1 MKKLLISLFI
11 GLTVFFSFAPY
22 IKPIEAQTWYDQSPV
37 EWFVKVYDPSNPS
50 EIFGERYTA
59 AQVQWIV
66 YSLLSFFVPD
76 KPLFQ
81 CMLSGDLSNCFTALT
96 TRLGIGDAS
105 LNPNMPVKH
114 ESLASL
120 VFASDRSISFIS
132 YAKNLSQKYSLVSEV
147 HAQTP
152 GFGFQALSV
161 IQSLWTAARNF
172 TYGLFVLIAIVLAFM
187 VMFRVKISPQVVVSI
202 QSAIPKIVVALIL
215 VTFSYAIAG
224 FLIDLMYVV
233 IGFLSLAL
241 ASVGG
246 GVFATDPT
254 TIFKFFTTGYIGLNN
269 TLGVS
274 TGIFGILILY
284 TLVFSM
290 MCFAAIFAINGGIV
304 GAVLSLG
311 LLPVLSALIGL
322 IVFVVMLIVIIF
334 LGLKIGW
341 MLIKAFAQVLLLT
354 IAAPFQIALG
364 TVVPGL
370 GFSSWLKAF
379 VANLA
384 VFPVTGLLLAL
395 SFVFLLTAGNILGGA
410 MVEFNWWQLLG
421 VIIPGGAGLGTAIAS
436 NTGWPPLIGGSSA
449 MLGFAFVGVSFMI
462 FTLVP
467 KAADVIK
474 GFISGRPFAYGT
486 AIGEAFGPIKGA
498 WGMTGAPYVKTVQEA
513 FARRNL
519 PKFARGVES
528 VVQGGASNAETKENK
543 SA

>member
-11 GLTVFFSFAPY
+11 GLTVFLSFAPY
-22 IKPIEAQTWYDQSPV
+22 FKPIKAQTWYDQSPI
-37 EWFVKVYDPSNPS
+37 EWFNKVYDQTNPS

-59 AQVQWIV
+59 AQVQWII
-66 YSLLSFFVPD
+66 YSLFWFIVPE
-76 KPLFQ
+76 KPIIQ
-81 CMLSGDLSNCFTALT
+81 CMTSGDLASCFATLKT
-96 TRLGIGDAS
+96 KLGLGDAS
-105 LNPNMPVKH
+105 SNPSLPVKH

-120 VFASDRSISFIS
+120 VFASDRPISFIS
-132 YAKNLSQKYSLVSEV
+132 YATSLSQKYSLVSEV

-172 TYGLFVLIAIVLAFM
+172 TYGLFVIIAIILAFM
-187 VMFRVKISPQVVVSI
+187 VMFRVKISPQVVVSV

-246 GVFATDPT
+246 GVFATDPA
-254 TIFKFFTTGYIGLNN
+254 TIFKFFTTGYIGLNS

-284 TLVFSM
+284 TLVFSLM
-290 MCFAAIFAINGGIV
+290 SFAAIFAINGGVV
-304 GAVLSLG
+304 GAFLSLG
-311 LLPVLSALIGL
+311 LLPMLSALIGL
-322 IVFVVMLIVIIF
+322 IVFVVMLIIIIF
-334 LGLKIGW
+334 LGLKTGW

-354 IAAPFQIALG
+354 IVAPFQIAMG
-364 TVVPGL
+364 TVMPGL
-370 GFSSWLKAF
+370 GFGSWLKAF

-410 MVEFNWWQLLG
+410 IVEFNWWQLLG

-474 GFISGRPFAYGT
+474 GLISGRPFAYGT
-486 AIGEAFGPIKGA
+486 AIGETFGPAKWAYGQTA
-498 WGMTGAPYVKTVQEA
+498 APYIDVVRKNKIGTRTSLFGA
-513 FARRNL
+513 
-519 PKFARGVES
+519 KVE
-528 VVQGGASNAETKENK
+528 QKMTAPTPGER
-543 SA
+543 